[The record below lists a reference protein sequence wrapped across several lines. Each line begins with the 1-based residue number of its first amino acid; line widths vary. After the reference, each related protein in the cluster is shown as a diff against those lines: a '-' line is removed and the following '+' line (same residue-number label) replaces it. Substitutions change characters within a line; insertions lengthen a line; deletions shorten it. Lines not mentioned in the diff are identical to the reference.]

1 MSDVMDL
8 FGTSWFTSGL
18 RLGIVALAVGW
29 AIRLII
35 GRSGPPL
42 PIVGILL
49 AAATVGGLYTND
61 EVLGPLLPALGL
73 ILAGVLLVRLTKVPR
88 WAQIPAATPGAVWL
102 ATALPTEL
110 TWVKVLTAILIVG
123 GGFLVNDFE
132 TRHERMGL
140 GVIFFTLATL
150 GAFAAV
156 PDTEQILILT
166 AAVLPLTLLAWPKV
180 AASLGSEGSFLAIAV
195 FMWVTAAGGGG
206 RPPSIIGSAACLGL
220 LLLEPALVAVRPVLT
235 RRYESLRRNWLGAVI
250 ASIPQFILVL
260 ICSRVAA
267 RFDTELPAILVV
279 LFAYAVTL
287 VLGLV
292 AASRTPDAVED
303 PLAAV

>member
-1 MSDVMDL
+1 
-8 FGTSWFTSGL
+8 
-18 RLGIVALAVGW
+18 
-29 AIRLII
+29 
-35 GRSGPPL
+35 
-42 PIVGILL
+42 
-49 AAATVGGLYTND
+49 
-61 EVLGPLLPALGL
+61 
-73 ILAGVLLVRLTKVPR
+73 
-88 WAQIPAATPGAVWL
+88 
-102 ATALPTEL
+102 
-110 TWVKVLTAILIVG
+110 
-123 GGFLVNDFE
+123 
-132 TRHERMGL
+132 
-140 GVIFFTLATL
+140 
-150 GAFAAV
+150 
-156 PDTEQILILT
+156 
-166 AAVLPLTLLAWPKV
+166 V

-206 RPPSIIGSAACLGL
+206 RAPSIIGSAACLGL